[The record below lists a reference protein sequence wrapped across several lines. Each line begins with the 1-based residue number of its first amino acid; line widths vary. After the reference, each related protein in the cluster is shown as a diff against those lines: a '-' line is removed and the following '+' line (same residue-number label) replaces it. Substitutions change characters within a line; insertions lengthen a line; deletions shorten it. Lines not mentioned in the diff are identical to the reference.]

1 MTTRGDDNVIGTGR
15 SEADVT
21 LEQDQSGALQ

>member
-1 MTTRGDDNVIGTGR
+1 MTTRGDHEALGTGWC
-15 SEADVT
+15 EADVT